1 MSTMISEIYEALIE
15 AGVSKEKAKA
25 AAEAVANEQMATK
38 QDIRDVKENLKVLEA
53 KVTMVQWIVSGIGSG
68 VLLLVLKSFWP
79 T

>member
-1 MSTMISEIYEALIE
+1 MISEIYEALIE